1 MGSSNTERQMTVP
14 SYWEIGRLE
23 NKIAYKS
30 NREDTVGTVGAVG
43 LTLVER
49 ALAPAVRRYHFG
61 PNVRRHVAFK
71 DAQNDVLRALRGE
84 EPLSGDHYLK
94 SQPKEYVER
103 LAVEVR
109 KGNVE
114 SLLDG
119 PVGKLTQYVLAG
131 LEKKQFGSEKAAG
144 YYADWLEATK
154 ADYVRPEG
162 QLALSA
168 EELKKIYRKLG
179 GAYNVHLAL
188 AGAELRTPDVSDD
201 FGENVE
207 QLIALNHLESRW
219 KDGRI
224 HVPEEVLKE
233 AWVDPQASVDEALR
247 SPIIRAWR
255 DDTRS
260 DTARALKLDVYDL
273 WHGEKDLIPGTKR
286 AKLFL
291 AREAIAAI
299 NND

>member
-30 NREDTVGTVGAVG
+30 NREATVGAVGAVG
-43 LTLVER
+43 LTSLE
-49 ALAPAVRRYHFG
+49 LTFAPAVRRYHFG
-61 PNVRRHVAFK
+61 PNVRKHVAFK
-71 DAQNDVLRALRGE
+71 CAQNDILRALRGE

-94 SQPKEYVER
+94 NQPEEYVER

-131 LEKKQFGSEKAAG
+131 PKKKQVDHEKAG
-144 YYADWLEATK
+144 YYADWLDATK
-154 ADYVRPEG
+154 ADYVRPEE
-162 QLALSA
+162 QPALSA

-201 FGENVE
+201 FGEKVE

-233 AWVDPQASVDEALR
+233 AWVDPQAPVDKALR
-247 SPIIRAWR
+247 SPIIREWR

-260 DTARALKLDVYDL
+260 DAAKALKLDVYNL
-273 WHGEKDLIPGTKR
+273 LHGEKNLMPGPKR
-286 AKLFL
+286 AKRFL

>member
-94 SQPKEYVER
+94 SQPKEYAER

-131 LEKKQFGSEKAAG
+131 LEKKQFGAEKAAG
-144 YYADWLEATK
+144 YYADWLDATK
-154 ADYVRPEG
+154 ADYVRPEE
-162 QLALSA
+162 QPALSA

-219 KDGRI
+219 KGGRI
-224 HVPEEVLKE
+224 HVPEEVLTE
-233 AWVDPQASVDEALR
+233 ASVDPQASVDEALR
-247 SPIIRAWR
+247 SPIIREWR

-260 DTARALKLDVYDL
+260 DAAKALKLDVYDL
-273 WHGEKDLIPGTKR
+273 WHGEKDLMPGPKR
-286 AKLFL
+286 AKRFL

>member
-1 MGSSNTERQMTVP
+1 MGNSNTERQMTVP

-43 LTLVER
+43 LTSLEL

-61 PNVRRHVAFK
+61 PNVRMHVAFK

-94 SQPKEYVER
+94 NQPEEYVER

-131 LEKKQFGSEKAAG
+131 LKKKQFGSEKAAG
-144 YYADWLEATK
+144 YYADWLDATK
-154 ADYVRPEG
+154 ADYVRPEE
-162 QLALSA
+162 QPALSA

-201 FGENVE
+201 FGEKVE

-233 AWVDPQASVDEALR
+233 AWVDPQAPVDKALR
-247 SPIIRAWR
+247 SPIIREWR

-260 DTARALKLDVYDL
+260 DAAKALKLDVYNL
-273 WHGEKDLIPGTKR
+273 LHGEKNLMPGPKR
-286 AKLFL
+286 AKRFL

>member
-61 PNVRRHVAFK
+61 PNVRMHVAFK

-94 SQPKEYVER
+94 NQPKEYVGR

-119 PVGKLTQYVLAG
+119 PVGKLTQ
-131 LEKKQFGSEKAAG
+131 
-144 YYADWLEATK
+144 
-154 ADYVRPEG
+154 
-162 QLALSA
+162 
-168 EELKKIYRKLG
+168 LKKIYRKLG

-188 AGAELRTPDVSDD
+188 AGAELRTPDV
-201 FGENVE
+201 GEKVE

-233 AWVDPQASVDEALR
+233 AWVDPQAPVDKALR
-247 SPIIRAWR
+247 SPIIREWR

-260 DTARALKLDVYDL
+260 DAAKALKLDVYNL
-273 WHGEKDLIPGTKR
+273 LHGEKNLMPGPKR
-286 AKLFL
+286 AKRFL

>member
-1 MGSSNTERQMTVP
+1 MGNSNTERQMTVP

-94 SQPKEYVER
+94 NQPEEYVER

-131 LEKKQFGSEKAAG
+131 LKKKQFGSEKAAG
-144 YYADWLEATK
+144 YYADWLDATK
-154 ADYVRPEG
+154 ADYVRPEE
-162 QLALSA
+162 QPALSA

-233 AWVDPQASVDEALR
+233 AWVDPQAPVDKALR
-247 SPIIRAWR
+247 SPIIREWR

-260 DTARALKLDVYDL
+260 DAAKALKLDVYNL
-273 WHGEKDLIPGTKR
+273 LHGEKDLMPGPEYAKR
-286 AKLFL
+286 LL

>member
-1 MGSSNTERQMTVP
+1 M
-14 SYWEIGRLE
+14 
-23 NKIAYKS
+23 
-30 NREDTVGTVGAVG
+30 
-43 LTLVER
+43 
-49 ALAPAVRRYHFG
+49 
-61 PNVRRHVAFK
+61 
-71 DAQNDVLRALRGE
+71 
-84 EPLSGDHYLK
+84 
-94 SQPKEYVER
+94 
-103 LAVEVR
+103 
-109 KGNVE
+109 
-114 SLLDG
+114 
-119 PVGKLTQYVLAG
+119 TQYVLAD
-131 LEKKQFGSEKAAG
+131 LKEKQVGSEKAAG
-144 YYADWLEATK
+144 YYADWLDATK
-154 ADYVRPEG
+154 ADYVRPEE
-162 QLALSA
+162 QPALSA

-179 GAYNVHLAL
+179 GAYNVHLTL

-260 DTARALKLDVYDL
+260 DVAKALKLDVYDL
-273 WHGEKDLIPGTKR
+273 WYGEKDLIPGPKR
-286 AKLFL
+286 AKRFL

>member
-1 MGSSNTERQMTVP
+1 MGNSNTERQMTVP

-94 SQPKEYVER
+94 NQPEEYVER

-131 LEKKQFGSEKAAG
+131 LKKKQFGSEKAAG
-144 YYADWLEATK
+144 YYADWLDATK
-154 ADYVRPEG
+154 ADYVRPEE
-162 QLALSA
+162 QPALSA
-168 EELKKIYRKLG
+168 EELKKIYGKLG

-233 AWVDPQASVDEALR
+233 AWVDPQAPVDKALR
-247 SPIIRAWR
+247 SPIIREWR

-260 DTARALKLDVYDL
+260 DAAKALKLDVYNL
-273 WHGEKDLIPGTKR
+273 LHGEKDLMPGPEYAKR
-286 AKLFL
+286 LL

>member
-61 PNVRRHVAFK
+61 SNVRMHVAFK

-94 SQPKEYVER
+94 NQPKEYVGR

-131 LEKKQFGSEKAAG
+131 LKKKQFGSEKAAG
-144 YYADWLEATK
+144 YYADWLDATK
-154 ADYVRPEG
+154 ADYVRPEE
-162 QLALSA
+162 QPALSA

-201 FGENVE
+201 FGEKVE

-233 AWVDPQASVDEALR
+233 AWVDPQAPVDKALR
-247 SPIIRAWR
+247 SPIIREWR

-260 DTARALKLDVYDL
+260 DAAKALKLDVYNL
-273 WHGEKDLIPGTKR
+273 LHGEKNLMPGPKR
-286 AKLFL
+286 AKRFL

>member
-1 MGSSNTERQMTVP
+1 MGNSNTERQMTVP

-144 YYADWLEATK
+144 YYADWLDATK
-154 ADYVRPEG
+154 ADYVRSEEQP
-162 QLALSA
+162 ALSA
-168 EELKKIYRKLG
+168 EELKKIYSKLG

-201 FGENVE
+201 FGKNVE

-233 AWVDPQASVDEALR
+233 AWVDPQVPVDKALR
-247 SPIIRAWR
+247 SPIIRTWR

-260 DTARALKLDVYDL
+260 DAAKALKLDVYNL
-273 WHGEKDLIPGTKR
+273 LHGEKDLMPGPKR
-286 AKLFL
+286 AKRFL
-291 AREAIAAI
+291 ARSDSG
-299 NND
+299 N

>member
-30 NREDTVGTVGAVG
+30 NREATVGAVGAVG
-43 LTLVER
+43 LTSLEL
-49 ALAPAVRRYHFG
+49 AFAPAVRRYHFG

-71 DAQNDVLRALRGE
+71 DAQNDILRALGGE

-94 SQPKEYVER
+94 NQPKEYVGR

-131 LEKKQFGSEKAAG
+131 LKKKQLGSEKAAG

-154 ADYVRPEG
+154 ADYVRPEE
-162 QLALSA
+162 QPALSA

-219 KDGRI
+219 KGGRT

-233 AWVDPQASVDEALR
+233 ASVDPQASVDKTLR
-247 SPIIRAWR
+247 SPVIREWR

-260 DTARALKLDVYDL
+260 DAAKALKLDVYNL
-273 WHGEKDLIPGTKR
+273 LHGEKDLMPGPERSKR
-286 AKLFL
+286 FL

>member
-30 NREDTVGTVGAVG
+30 NREATVGTVGAVG
-43 LTLVER
+43 LTSLEL
-49 ALAPAVRRYHFG
+49 ALAPAVRRHHFG
-61 PNVRRHVAFK
+61 PNVRRHVAFR

-94 SQPKEYVER
+94 NQPEEYVER
-103 LAVEVR
+103 LAAEVR

-131 LEKKQFGSEKAAG
+131 LKKKQFGSEKAAG
-144 YYADWLEATK
+144 YYADWLDATK
-154 ADYVRPEG
+154 ADYVRPEE
-162 QLALSA
+162 QPALSA

-201 FGENVE
+201 FGKNVE
-207 QLIALNHLESRW
+207 QLIALNYLESRW

-233 AWVDPQASVDEALR
+233 AWVDSQAPVDKAFR
-247 SPIIRAWR
+247 SPIIREWR

-260 DTARALKLDVYDL
+260 DAAKALKLDVYDL
-273 WHGEKDLIPGTKR
+273 LHGEKDLMPGPKR
-286 AKLFL
+286 AKRFL

>member
-1 MGSSNTERQMTVP
+1 MGNSNTERQMTVP

-131 LEKKQFGSEKAAG
+131 LKKKQFGSEKAAG
-144 YYADWLEATK
+144 YYADWLDATK
-154 ADYVRPEG
+154 ADCVRSEEQP
-162 QLALSA
+162 ALSA

-219 KDGRI
+219 KDDRI

-233 AWVDPQASVDEALR
+233 AWVDPRAPVDKALR
-247 SPIIRAWR
+247 SPIIREWR

-260 DTARALKLDVYDL
+260 DAAKALKLDVYDL
-273 WHGEKDLIPGTKR
+273 WHGEKDLMPGPKR
-286 AKLFL
+286 AKRFL

>member
-61 PNVRRHVAFK
+61 PNVRMHVAFK

-94 SQPKEYVER
+94 NQPEEYVER
-103 LAVEVR
+103 LAAEVR

-131 LEKKQFGSEKAAG
+131 LKKKQFGSEKAAG
-144 YYADWLEATK
+144 YYADWLDATK
-154 ADYVRPEG
+154 ADYVRPEE
-162 QLALSA
+162 QPALSA

-201 FGENVE
+201 FGEKVE

-224 HVPEEVLKE
+224 HVPEEALKE
-233 AWVDPQASVDEALR
+233 AWVDPQAPVDKALR
-247 SPIIRAWR
+247 SPIIREWR

-260 DTARALKLDVYDL
+260 DAAKALKLDVYNL
-273 WHGEKDLIPGTKR
+273 LHGEKNLMPGPEYAKR
-286 AKLFL
+286 LL

>member
-30 NREDTVGTVGAVG
+30 NREATVGAVGAVG
-43 LTLVER
+43 LTSLEL
-49 ALAPAVRRYHFG
+49 AFAPAVRRYHFG

-71 DAQNDVLRALRGE
+71 DAQNDILRTLRGE

-94 SQPKEYVER
+94 NQPEEYVER

-119 PVGKLTQYVLAG
+119 PVGKLTQYVLAD
-131 LEKKQFGSEKAAG
+131 LKKKQFGSEKAAG
-144 YYADWLEATK
+144 YYADWLDATK
-154 ADYVRPEG
+154 ADYVRPEE
-162 QLALSA
+162 QPALSA

-201 FGENVE
+201 FGEKVE

-233 AWVDPQASVDEALR
+233 AWVDPQAPVDKALR
-247 SPIIRAWR
+247 SPIIREWR

-260 DTARALKLDVYDL
+260 DAAKALKLDVYNL
-273 WHGEKDLIPGTKR
+273 LHGEKNLMPGPEYAKR
-286 AKLFL
+286 LL

>member
-30 NREDTVGTVGAVG
+30 NREATVGAVGAVG
-43 LTLVER
+43 LTSLE
-49 ALAPAVRRYHFG
+49 LTFAPAVRRHHFG

-71 DAQNDVLRALRGE
+71 DAQNDILRALRGE

-94 SQPKEYVER
+94 NQPREYVGR

-131 LEKKQFGSEKAAG
+131 LKKKQFGSEKAAG
-144 YYADWLEATK
+144 YYADWLDATK
-154 ADYVRPEG
+154 ADYVRPEE
-162 QLALSA
+162 QPALSA
-168 EELKKIYRKLG
+168 EELKKIYHKLG

-188 AGAELRTPDVSDD
+188 AGAELRTPAVSDY

-207 QLIALNHLESRW
+207 QLIALNHLKLRW
-219 KDGRI
+219 EDGRI
-224 HVPEEVLKE
+224 HVPEEVLIE
-233 AWVDPQASVDEALR
+233 ASVDPQASVDETLR
-247 SPIIRAWR
+247 SPIIREWR

-260 DTARALKLDVYDL
+260 DAAKALKLDVYDL
-273 WHGEKDLIPGTKR
+273 LHGEKDLIPGPERSKR
-286 AKLFL
+286 FL

>member
-61 PNVRRHVAFK
+61 PNVRKHVAFK
-71 DAQNDVLRALRGE
+71 DAQNDILRALRGE

-94 SQPKEYVER
+94 NQPKEYVER
-103 LAVEVR
+103 LAVEIR

-119 PVGKLTQYVLAG
+119 PVGKLTQYALAG
-131 LEKKQFGSEKAAG
+131 LKKKQFGSEKAAG
-144 YYADWLEATK
+144 YYADWLDATK
-154 ADYVRPEG
+154 ADYVRPEE
-162 QLALSA
+162 QPALSA

-260 DTARALKLDVYDL
+260 DVARALKLDVYDL
-273 WHGEKDLIPGTKR
+273 WHGEKDLIPGPKR
-286 AKLFL
+286 AKRFL

>member
-61 PNVRRHVAFK
+61 PNVRRHMAFK

-94 SQPKEYVER
+94 SQPKEYAER

-144 YYADWLEATK
+144 YYADWLDATK
-154 ADYVRPEG
+154 ADYVRPEE
-162 QLALSA
+162 QPALSA

-219 KDGRI
+219 KGGRI
-224 HVPEEVLKE
+224 HVPEEVLTE
-233 AWVDPQASVDEALR
+233 ASVDPQASVDEALR
-247 SPIIRAWR
+247 SPIIREWR

-260 DTARALKLDVYDL
+260 DAAKALKLDVYDL
-273 WHGEKDLIPGTKR
+273 WHGEKDLIPGPKR
-286 AKLFL
+286 AKRFL

>member
-1 MGSSNTERQMTVP
+1 MGNSNTERQMTVP

-30 NREDTVGTVGAVG
+30 NREATVGTVGAVG
-43 LTLVER
+43 LTSLE
-49 ALAPAVRRYHFG
+49 LTFAPAVRRYHFG

-94 SQPKEYVER
+94 NQPEEYVER
-103 LAVEVR
+103 LAAEIR

-131 LEKKQFGSEKAAG
+131 LKKKQFGSEKAAG

-219 KDGRI
+219 KGGRV
-224 HVPEEVLKE
+224 HVPEEVLTE

>member
-94 SQPKEYVER
+94 NQPEEYIER

-131 LEKKQFGSEKAAG
+131 LKKKQFGSEKAAG
-144 YYADWLEATK
+144 YYADWLDATK
-154 ADYVRPEG
+154 ADYVRPEE
-162 QLALSA
+162 QPALSA

-188 AGAELRTPDVSDD
+188 AGAELRTPDVSDG

-207 QLIALNHLESRW
+207 RLIALNHLESRW
-219 KDGRI
+219 EDGRI

-233 AWVDPQASVDEALR
+233 AWVDPQAPVDKALR
-247 SPIIRAWR
+247 SPIIREWR

-260 DTARALKLDVYDL
+260 DAAKALKLDVYNL
-273 WHGEKDLIPGTKR
+273 LHGEKDLMPGPKR
-286 AKLFL
+286 AKRFL

>member
-43 LTLVER
+43 LTLVEC
-49 ALAPAVRRYHFG
+49 ALGPAVRRYHFG

-71 DAQNDVLRALRGE
+71 DAQNDILRALRGE

-94 SQPKEYVER
+94 SQPEEYVER
-103 LAVEVR
+103 LVAQVR

-131 LEKKQFGSEKAAG
+131 LKKKQFGSEKAAG
-144 YYADWLEATK
+144 YYADWLDATK
-154 ADYVRPEG
+154 ADYVRPEE
-162 QLALSA
+162 QPALSA

-188 AGAELRTPDVSDD
+188 AGAELRTPDVSDG

-207 QLIALNHLESRW
+207 RLIALNHLESRW

-233 AWVDPQASVDEALR
+233 AWVDPQAPVDKALR
-247 SPIIRAWR
+247 SPIIREWR

-260 DTARALKLDVYDL
+260 DAAKALKLDVYNL
-273 WHGEKDLIPGTKR
+273 LHGEKDLMPGPKR
-286 AKLFL
+286 SKRFL

>member
-1 MGSSNTERQMTVP
+1 MGSSNTEQQMTVP

-30 NREDTVGTVGAVG
+30 NREATVGAVGAVG
-43 LTLVER
+43 LTSLE
-49 ALAPAVRRYHFG
+49 LTFAPAVRRYHFG
-61 PNVRRHVAFK
+61 PNVRKHVAFK
-71 DAQNDVLRALRGE
+71 DAQNDILRALRGE

-94 SQPKEYVER
+94 NQPEEYVER
-103 LAVEVR
+103 LVVEVR

-131 LEKKQFGSEKAAG
+131 LKKKQFGSEKAAG

-162 QLALSA
+162 QPALSA

-188 AGAELRTPDVSDD
+188 AGAELRTPDVSAY
-201 FGENVE
+201 FGENVG

-260 DTARALKLDVYDL
+260 DVARALKLDVYDL
-273 WHGEKDLIPGTKR
+273 WHGEKDLIPGPKR
-286 AKLFL
+286 AKRFL

>member
-30 NREDTVGTVGAVG
+30 NREATIGIVGAVG
-43 LTLVER
+43 LTSLELVF
-49 ALAPAVRRYHFG
+49 APAVRRYHFG

-71 DAQNDVLRALRGE
+71 DAQNDILRALGGK
-84 EPLSGDHYLK
+84 EPLSDDHYLK
-94 SQPKEYVER
+94 NQPEEYVER
-103 LAVEVR
+103 LAAEVR
-109 KGNVE
+109 KGE
-114 SLLDG
+114 ITSLLDG

-131 LEKKQFGSEKAAG
+131 LKKKQFGSEKAAG
-144 YYADWLEATK
+144 YYADWLDATK
-154 ADYVRPEG
+154 ADYVRPEE
-162 QLALSA
+162 QPALSA

-201 FGENVE
+201 FGVNVE

-233 AWVDPQASVDEALR
+233 ASVDPQASVDEALR
-247 SPIIRAWR
+247 SPVIGRWR
-255 DDTRS
+255 EDTRS
-260 DTARALKLDVYDL
+260 DAAKALKLDVYDL
-273 WHGEKDLIPGTKR
+273 LHGEKDLIPGSERPKR
-286 AKLFL
+286 LL

>member
-1 MGSSNTERQMTVP
+1 MGNSNTERQMTVP

-61 PNVRRHVAFK
+61 PNVRMHVAFK
-71 DAQNDVLRALRGE
+71 DAQNDVLRALRGA

-94 SQPKEYVER
+94 DQPREYVGR

-109 KGNVE
+109 KGE
-114 SLLDG
+114 ITSLLDG

-131 LEKKQFGSEKAAG
+131 LKKKQFGSEKAAG
-144 YYADWLEATK
+144 YYADWLDATK
-154 ADYVRPEG
+154 ADYVRPEE
-162 QLALSA
+162 QPALSA

-188 AGAELRTPDVSDD
+188 AGAELRTPGVSDG

-207 QLIALNHLESRW
+207 RLIALNHLESRW
-219 KDGRI
+219 KGGRI

-233 AWVDPQASVDEALR
+233 AWVDPQAPVDKALR
-247 SPIIRAWR
+247 SPIIREWR

-260 DTARALKLDVYDL
+260 DAAKALKLDVYNL
-273 WHGEKDLIPGTKR
+273 LHGEKDFMPGPEYAKR
-286 AKLFL
+286 LL
-291 AREAIAAI
+291 AREAMAAI

>member
-1 MGSSNTERQMTVP
+1 MGNSNTERQMTVP

-23 NKIAYKS
+23 SKIAYKS

-131 LEKKQFGSEKAAG
+131 LKKKQFGSEKAAG
-144 YYADWLEATK
+144 YYADWLDATK
-154 ADYVRPEG
+154 ADYVRSEEQP
-162 QLALSA
+162 ALSA

-219 KDGRI
+219 KGGRI
-224 HVPEEVLKE
+224 HVPEEVLTE
-233 AWVDPQASVDEALR
+233 ASVDPQASVDEALR
-247 SPIIRAWR
+247 SPIIREWR

-260 DTARALKLDVYDL
+260 DAAKALKLDVYDL
-273 WHGEKDLIPGTKR
+273 WHGEKDLIPGPKR
-286 AKLFL
+286 AKRFL

>member
-1 MGSSNTERQMTVP
+1 MGSSNTEQQMTVP

-30 NREDTVGTVGAVG
+30 NREATVGAVGAVG
-43 LTLVER
+43 LTSLE
-49 ALAPAVRRYHFG
+49 LTFAPAVRRYHFG
-61 PNVRRHVAFK
+61 PNVRKHVAFK
-71 DAQNDVLRALRGE
+71 DAQNDILRALRGE

-94 SQPKEYVER
+94 SQPEEYVER
-103 LAVEVR
+103 LAAQVR

-119 PVGKLTQYVLAG
+119 PVGKLTQYALAD
-131 LEKKQFGSEKAAG
+131 LKKKQFGSEKAAG

-154 ADYVRPEG
+154 ADYVRPEE
-162 QLALSA
+162 QPALSA

-179 GAYNVHLAL
+179 RAYNVHLVL

-219 KDGRI
+219 KGGRV

-260 DTARALKLDVYDL
+260 DVARALKLDVYDL
-273 WHGEKDLIPGTKR
+273 WHGEKDLMPGPKR
-286 AKLFL
+286 AKRFL

>member
-14 SYWEIGRLE
+14 SYWEIKRLE

-30 NREDTVGTVGAVG
+30 NREATVGTVGAVG

-49 ALAPAVRRYHFG
+49 VLGPPVRRRHFG
-61 PNVRRHVAFK
+61 PNVRKHEAFK

-94 SQPKEYVER
+94 NQPEEYVER

-131 LEKKQFGSEKAAG
+131 LKKKQFGSEKAAG
-144 YYADWLEATK
+144 YYADWLDATK
-154 ADYVRPEG
+154 ADYVRPEE
-162 QLALSA
+162 QPALSA

-188 AGAELRTPDVSDD
+188 AGAELRTPDVSDG
-201 FGENVE
+201 FGENVG

-233 AWVDPQASVDEALR
+233 VWVDPQASVDETLR
-247 SPIIRAWR
+247 LPIIREWR

-260 DTARALKLDVYDL
+260 DAAKALKLDVYNL
-273 WHGEKDLIPGTKR
+273 LHGEKDLMPGPEYAKR
-286 AKLFL
+286 LL
-291 AREAIAAI
+291 AREAMAAI

>member
-1 MGSSNTERQMTVP
+1 MGNSNTERQMTVP

-30 NREDTVGTVGAVG
+30 NREATVGAVGAVG
-43 LTLVER
+43 LTSLEL
-49 ALAPAVRRYHFG
+49 AFAPAVRRYHFG

-71 DAQNDVLRALRGE
+71 DAQNDILRALGGE

-94 SQPKEYVER
+94 NQPKEYVGR

-131 LEKKQFGSEKAAG
+131 LKKEQFGSEKAAG

-179 GAYNVHLAL
+179 RAYNVHLVL

-201 FGENVE
+201 FGENVK
-207 QLIALNHLESRW
+207 QLLALNHLKLRW
-219 KDGRI
+219 EDGRI
-224 HVPEEVLKE
+224 HVPEEVLIE
-233 AWVDPQASVDEALR
+233 ASVDPQASVDETLR
-247 SPIIRAWR
+247 SPLIREWR

-260 DTARALKLDVYDL
+260 DAAKALKLDVYDL
-273 WHGEKDLIPGTKR
+273 SHGEKDRMPGPERPKR
-286 AKLFL
+286 FL

>member
-1 MGSSNTERQMTVP
+1 MGNSNTERQMTVP

-30 NREDTVGTVGAVG
+30 NREATVGTVGAVG
-43 LTLVER
+43 LTSLE
-49 ALAPAVRRYHFG
+49 LTFAPAVRRYHFG

-94 SQPKEYVER
+94 NQPEEYVER
-103 LAVEVR
+103 LAAEIR

-131 LEKKQFGSEKAAG
+131 LKKKQFGSEKAAG

-188 AGAELRTPDVSDD
+188 AGAELRTPAVSDY

-219 KDGRI
+219 KGGRV
-224 HVPEEVLKE
+224 HVPEEVLTE
-233 AWVDPQASVDEALR
+233 AWVDPQAPVDKALR
-247 SPIIRAWR
+247 SPIIRRWR
-255 DDTRS
+255 EDTRS
-260 DTARALKLDVYDL
+260 DAAKALKLDVYDL
-273 WHGEKDLIPGTKR
+273 LHGEKDRMPGPER
-286 AKLFL
+286 FL

>member
-1 MGSSNTERQMTVP
+1 MGNSNTERQMTVP

-49 ALAPAVRRYHFG
+49 AFAPAVRRYHFG

-71 DAQNDVLRALRGE
+71 DAQNDILRALRGE

-94 SQPKEYVER
+94 NQPKEYVGR

-109 KGNVE
+109 KE
-114 SLLDG
+114 EITSLLDG
-119 PVGKLTQYVLAG
+119 PVGKLTQYVLAD
-131 LEKKQFGSEKAAG
+131 LKEKQVGSEKAAG
-144 YYADWLEATK
+144 YYADWLDATK
-154 ADYVRPEG
+154 ADYVRPEE
-162 QLALSA
+162 QPALSA

-188 AGAELRTPDVSDD
+188 AGAELRTPGVSDY

-207 QLIALNHLESRW
+207 QLIALNHLKLRW
-219 KDGRI
+219 EDGRI

-260 DTARALKLDVYDL
+260 DAAKALKLDVYNL
-273 WHGEKDLIPGTKR
+273 LHGEKDLMPGPKR
-286 AKLFL
+286 SKRFL

>member
-49 ALAPAVRRYHFG
+49 ALAPAVYRYHFG
-61 PNVRRHVAFK
+61 PNVRMHVAFK

-94 SQPKEYVER
+94 NQPEEYVER
-103 LAVEVR
+103 LVVEVR

-131 LEKKQFGSEKAAG
+131 LKKKQFGSEKAAG

-154 ADYVRPEG
+154 ADYVRPEE
-162 QLALSA
+162 QPALSA

-201 FGENVE
+201 FGENVGR
-207 QLIALNHLESRW
+207 LVALNHLESRW
-219 KDGRI
+219 KGGRI
-224 HVPEEVLKE
+224 HVPKEVLTE
-233 AWVDPQASVDEALR
+233 ASVDPQASVDEALR
-247 SPIIRAWR
+247 SPIIREWR

-260 DTARALKLDVYDL
+260 DAAKALKLDVYDL

>member
-30 NREDTVGTVGAVG
+30 NREATVGAVGAVG
-43 LTLVER
+43 LTSLE
-49 ALAPAVRRYHFG
+49 LTFAPAVRRYHFG

-94 SQPKEYVER
+94 NQPKEYVER

-144 YYADWLEATK
+144 YYADWLDATK
-154 ADYVRPEG
+154 ADYVRPEE
-162 QLALSA
+162 QPALSA

-224 HVPEEVLKE
+224 HVPEEVLTE
-233 AWVDPQASVDEALR
+233 AWVDPQAPVDKALR

-255 DDTRS
+255 EDTRS
-260 DTARALKLDVYDL
+260 DAAKALKLDVYDL
-273 WHGEKDLIPGTKR
+273 LHGEKDRMPGPER
-286 AKLFL
+286 FL

>member
-14 SYWEIGRLE
+14 SYWEIGRLG

-30 NREDTVGTVGAVG
+30 NREATVGTVGAVG
-43 LTLVER
+43 LTSLEL
-49 ALAPAVRRYHFG
+49 ALAPAVRRHHFG

-71 DAQNDVLRALRGE
+71 DAQNDILRALRGE

-94 SQPKEYVER
+94 NQPKEYVER
-103 LAVEVR
+103 LAVEIR

-131 LEKKQFGSEKAAG
+131 LKRNSLVLKRRLDMLAA
-144 YYADWLEATK
+144 WLEATK
-154 ADYVRPEG
+154 ADYVRPEE
-162 QLALSA
+162 QPALSA

-201 FGENVE
+201 FGRT
-207 QLIALNHLESRW
+207 LNS
-219 KDGRI
+219 
-224 HVPEEVLKE
+224 
-233 AWVDPQASVDEALR
+233 
-247 SPIIRAWR
+247 
-255 DDTRS
+255 
-260 DTARALKLDVYDL
+260 
-273 WHGEKDLIPGTKR
+273 
-286 AKLFL
+286 
-291 AREAIAAI
+291 
-299 NND
+299 

>member
-30 NREDTVGTVGAVG
+30 NREATVGTVGAVG
-43 LTLVER
+43 LTSLEL
-49 ALAPAVRRYHFG
+49 AFAPAVRRYHFG

-71 DAQNDVLRALRGE
+71 DAQNDILRALGGE
-84 EPLSGDHYLK
+84 EPLSSDHYLK
-94 SQPKEYVER
+94 NQPKEYVGR
-103 LAVEVR
+103 LAVEIR
-109 KGNVE
+109 RGNVE

-131 LEKKQFGSEKAAG
+131 LKKKQFGSEKAAG
-144 YYADWLEATK
+144 YYADWLDATK
-154 ADYVRPEG
+154 ADYVRPEE
-162 QLALSA
+162 QPALSA

-188 AGAELRTPDVSDD
+188 AGAELRTPDV
-201 FGENVE
+201 
-207 QLIALNHLESRW
+207 
-219 KDGRI
+219 
-224 HVPEEVLKE
+224 PEEVLKE
-233 AWVDPQASVDEALR
+233 AWVDPQAPVDKALR
-247 SPIIRAWR
+247 SPIIREWR

-260 DTARALKLDVYDL
+260 DAAKALKLDVYNL
-273 WHGEKDLIPGTKR
+273 LHGEKDLMPGPEYAKR
-286 AKLFL
+286 LL
-291 AREAIAAI
+291 AREAMAAI

>member
-1 MGSSNTERQMTVP
+1 MGNSNTERQMTVP

-94 SQPKEYVER
+94 NQPEEYVER

-131 LEKKQFGSEKAAG
+131 LKKKQFGSEKAAG
-144 YYADWLEATK
+144 YYADWLDATK
-154 ADYVRPEG
+154 ANYVRPEE
-162 QLALSA
+162 QPALSA

-233 AWVDPQASVDEALR
+233 AWVDPQAPVDKALR
-247 SPIIRAWR
+247 SPIIREWR

-260 DTARALKLDVYDL
+260 DAAKALKLDVYNL
-273 WHGEKDLIPGTKR
+273 LHGEKDLMPGPEYAKR
-286 AKLFL
+286 LL